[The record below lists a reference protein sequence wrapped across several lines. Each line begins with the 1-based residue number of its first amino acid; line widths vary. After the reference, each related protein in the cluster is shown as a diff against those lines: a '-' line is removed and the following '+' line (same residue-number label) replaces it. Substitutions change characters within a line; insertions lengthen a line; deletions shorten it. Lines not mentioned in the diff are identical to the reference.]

1 MAEWGGTLV
10 AQSPGLA
17 FDVRGEMASWRPWER
32 VGSVSQPTPLSLHAM
47 GGLALRTGIPCKLE
61 TQSSRVEGR
70 RTDEGEE
77 RLGPWACVGLQRL
90 QLPTAASGPGQPWTF
105 WADSWVCKWPLGPSH
120 LTSLGPD
127 SPSVNCQTD

>member
-17 FDVRGEMASWRPWER
+17 FDVRGEMASWRPWEC

-70 RTDEGEE
+70 RTDEGKEL
-77 RLGPWACVGLQRL
+77 LGPPGLRGPPVPPAPHCSL
-90 QLPTAASGPGQPWTF
+90 RARAALDF
-105 WADSWVCKWPLGPSH
+105 LG
-120 LTSLGPD
+120 
-127 SPSVNCQTD
+127 